1 VVPELLSD
9 DALWVAPCN
18 GGVLSRGYFFL
29 IDNDGAPSPFSHAKT
44 GRTPT
49 LSMAFFG
56 FCNFTFIFVGA
67 VWQIGCQT
75 LGQVTNTCWFYN
87 IS

>member
-1 VVPELLSD
+1 MTELPL
-9 DALWVAPCN
+9 PIFT
-18 GGVLSRGYFFL
+18 R
-29 IDNDGAPSPFSHAKT
+29 AKT

-56 FCNFTFIFVGA
+56 FYNFTFIFVGA

-75 LGQVTNTCWFYN
+75 LGQVTNTCWFHS